1 MEPITRNSTLLYE
14 GLSRNIITSPLVTV
28 PCFIDEKKQAN
39 KKGLAHENK
48 HSDWKQRL
56 ILPPRA
62 LGQSPLHFTKIHSHT
77 NRKRIKIFLEM
88 FLSSVC
94 ISK

>member
-39 KKGLAHENK
+39 KKGPAHENK
-48 HSDWKQRL
+48 HGD
-56 ILPPRA
+56 
-62 LGQSPLHFTKIHSHT
+62 
-77 NRKRIKIFLEM
+77 
-88 FLSSVC
+88 
-94 ISK
+94 

>member
-28 PCFIDEKKQAN
+28 PCFIDEKKASKQE
-39 KKGLAHENK
+39 GPAHENK
-48 HSDWKQRL
+48 HSDWKQLL

-62 LGQSPLHFTKIHSHT
+62 LEQTTLHFTKIHSYI
-77 NRKRIKIFLEM
+77 NRKRIKLFLQM
-88 FLSSVC
+88 LLSTVC